1 MKVVVPGSTA
11 NLGPGFDT
19 LGLAVNLYTEVDLL
33 EYKGKG
39 ENEFFLDVDVGRNL
53 VGDAMQSVCRR
64 VGFPFEGVRCR
75 VQSNI
80 PVSRGIGSS
89 AAAIVAGVRLMNAIL
104 GSPLS
109 LSEEIDLA
117 VSIEG
122 HPDNVLPSFLGG
134 MVSGLSKDDGSLGY
148 IRVEWGIDT
157 EMMFIIPEVHLSTEK
172 ARAVLPRTYSRHDAI
187 YNIQRVSALVL
198 GVASGDVSLLKESMK
213 DRIHQPYR
221 LKLLPEISRLFD
233 FLIARKDVYGVS
245 LSGSG
250 PSLFVV
256 VERGKA
262 EEIGNRAVDFLRYY
276 DLPSTFR
283 LAEVDRTGV
292 KLFP

>member
-1 MKVVVPGSTA
+1 
-11 NLGPGFDT
+11 
-19 LGLAVNLYTEVDLL
+19 
-33 EYKGKG
+33 
-39 ENEFFLDVDVGRNL
+39 
-53 VGDAMQSVCRR
+53 
-64 VGFPFEGVRCR
+64 
-75 VQSNI
+75 
-80 PVSRGIGSS
+80 
-89 AAAIVAGVRLMNAIL
+89 
-104 GSPLS
+104 
-109 LSEEIDLA
+109 
-117 VSIEG
+117 
-122 HPDNVLPSFLGG
+122 
-134 MVSGLSKDDGSLGY
+134 
-148 IRVEWGIDT
+148 
-157 EMMFIIPEVHLSTEK
+157 
-172 ARAVLPRTYSRHDAI
+172 I